1 VTVNPLLA
9 YLHRVLVADDE
20 APRALPRAEPP
31 SSAVFLILRR
41 MRTPL
46 VVLIA
51 IYAVSVLGLTLV
63 PGRDGDG
70 NPWSMGFFHAFYF
83 MSYTATTIGFGEIP
97 YAFTDAQRLWVTF
110 SIYLTV
116 IGWAYAIGTLLALA
130 QDRAFRH
137 TLAMQRF
144 ARRVRR
150 LREPFVLVA
159 GYGQTGRMLGRSLD
173 ALGRRFVVVDIDATR
188 IDDLELDAFRADVP
202 GLVADARNPEHLV
215 LAGLGHKR
223 LEGVI
228 ALTNDDEANLAV
240 AMAAAMLR
248 PDVPVLART
257 VSRPIAE
264 RMRAFGSPSIV
275 NPFDRFGDLLRVA
288 LRAPAAFRLVEWL
301 TGEPGTELPPRR
313 EPPRGRWVI
322 CGYGRFGREVVADLL
337 AEGLDVT
344 IIEPGLAAA
353 DDPSIIVGFGTEPD
367 VLARARLED
376 AAGFVA
382 ATDNDTTNL
391 SVIAAARRANP
402 DIFVIARHNDAANAR
417 LFAASG
423 ADYVLVPTE
432 LAAHEVLA
440 RITDSLAA
448 RFIETIPRHGDAR
461 AAALVARL
469 AERCGPRVPLLWRVR
484 ITADDA
490 PALSAWLARERRPVT
505 LGELLRDPAA
515 PDEPIRAVALA
526 VVRDGRTHRAPTD
539 DFVLAERDELL
550 LAGRR
555 SARHALATTL
565 NVAEAR
571 DHLLL
576 GAHSPV
582 GWLWRRLAGRG
593 GEERGRATAG
603 SAPAGD
609 R

>member
-1 VTVNPLLA
+1 VNPLLA
-9 YLHRVLVADDE
+9 YLHRALVADEE

-31 SSAVFLILRR
+31 SSAIFLILRR

-63 PGRDGDG
+63 PGRDADG
-70 NPWSMGFFHAFYF
+70 NPWAMGFFHAFYF

-97 YAFTDAQRLWVTF
+97 HAFTDAQRLWVTF

-116 IGWAYAIGTLLALA
+116 IGWAYAIGTLLALV

-144 ARRVRR
+144 ARKVRR
-150 LREPFVLVA
+150 LHEPFVLVA

-215 LAGLGHKR
+215 LAGLGHRR

-248 PDVPVLART
+248 PDVQVLART

-264 RMRAFGSPSIV
+264 RMRAFGAPSIV

-288 LRAPAAFRLVEWL
+288 LRAPAAFRLMEWL

-322 CGYGRFGREVVADLL
+322 CGYGRFGREVVADLR
-337 AEGLDVT
+337 AEGLVVT

-376 AAGFVA
+376 AVGFVA

-391 SVIAAARRANP
+391 SLIVGASRRNP
-402 DIFVIARHNDAANAR
+402 ELFTIARQNDPANR
-417 LFAASG
+417 PLFDALHI
-423 ADYVLVPTE
+423 DTTLVPTR
-432 LAAHEVLA
+432 LVAAEVLA
-440 RITDSLAA
+440 RISDPMLWAFVQQA
-448 RFIETIPRHGDAR
+448 QQRDDRWAQPLLDR
-461 AAALVARL
+461 LVGA
-469 AERCGPRVPLLWRVR
+469 CGPRRPALWTVDLTAHGAPAVAPRLTAGEVTLGALLTDPQDRKRPLDAVPLLVLRSGDSLVAPGDDLVLQSDDR
-484 ITADDA
+484 I
-490 PALSAWLARERRPVT
+490 
-505 LGELLRDPAA
+505 
-515 PDEPIRAVALA
+515 
-526 VVRDGRTHRAPTD
+526 
-539 DFVLAERDELL
+539 L
-550 LAGRR
+550 LAGMTYDR
-555 SARHALATTL
+555 SNLDTTL
-565 NVAEAR
+565 CVPAAAEYVLTGDR
-571 DHLLL
+571 V
-576 GAHSPV
+576 GAS
-582 GWLWRRLAGRG
+582 WLWRTLV
-593 GEERGRATAG
+593 
-603 SAPAGD
+603 D